1 MPVRMP
7 GRMPVRMP
15 VRMKDIANDLGLS
28 IVTVSKVLRD
38 HPDISAETRDRVLK
52 RMKEVNYRP
61 NLAARALVTGRTYS
75 IGLVVPDLVHPF
87 FGEVAKGMSRILRKK
102 GYNLV
107 ISSSD
112 EDPELEQHEVDQ
124 LLARRVDALI
134 IASAQL
140 DGEMFRRIEEQQT
153 PYILI
158 DRKISDLNANFVGVD
173 DTAAGRLATAHLIEK
188 GRRRIAHIGGPC
200 VSTATGRLDGYRRA
214 LAAAKIAFNPD
225 YVITRGQRDDASDRS
240 GYEAM
245 RKFLALSPLPD
256 GVFCYN
262 DPTAM
267 GAMDAILE
275 RGLRIPEDIAIVGCG
290 NVRYAG
296 FLRVPL
302 TTIDQQSEEIGDRS
316 AKLAL
321 TQIDAKGAGRVKT
334 MLLEP
339 KLIVRQSA

>member
-1 MPVRMP
+1 
-7 GRMPVRMP
+7 MP
-15 VRMKDIANDLGLS
+15 VRMKDIAHDLGIS

-75 IGLVVPDLVHPF
+75 VGLVVPDLVHPF
-87 FGEVAKGMSRILRKK
+87 FGEVAKGMSRVLRKK

-107 ISSSD
+107 ISSSE
-112 EDPELEQHEVDQ
+112 EDPELESQEVEQ
-124 LLARRVDALI
+124 LLARRADALI
-134 IASAQL
+134 IASAQTSTQ
-140 DGEMFRRIEEQQT
+140 MFKRIEEQKT

-158 DRKISDLNANFVGVD
+158 DRKFSGLVANFIGVD
-173 DTAAGRLATAHLIEK
+173 DMAAGRLATEHLICI
-188 GRRRIAHIGGPC
+188 GRRRIAHIAGPA
-200 VSTATGRLDGYRRA
+200 VSTATGRLEGYRRA
-214 LAAAKIAFNPD
+214 LAAHKIDQNPD
-225 YVITRGQRDDASDRS
+225 YLIVREHGDDSSDQS

-245 RKFLALSPLPD
+245 RKLLSLSPQPD

-267 GAMDAILE
+267 GAMDAIIE
-275 RGLRIPEDIAIVGCG
+275 RGLRVPQDIAIVGCG

-316 AKLAL
+316 ARLAL
-321 TQIDAKGAGRVKT
+321 SQIEAKGTARPKT
-334 MLLEP
+334 ILLEP
-339 KLIVRQSA
+339 NLVVRQSA

>member
-1 MPVRMP
+1 
-7 GRMPVRMP
+7 
-15 VRMKDIANDLGLS
+15 MKDIAHDLGIS

-52 RMKEVNYRP
+52 KMKEVNYRP

-87 FGEVAKGMSRILRKK
+87 FGEVAKGMSRVLRKK
-102 GYNLV
+102 GYNLI
-107 ISSSD
+107 ISSSE
-112 EDPELEQHEVDQ
+112 EDPELEQQEVEQ

-134 IASAQL
+134 IASAQTSMQ
-140 DGEMFRRIEEQQT
+140 MFRRIEEQKT
-153 PYILI
+153 PYVLV
-158 DRKISDLNANFVGVD
+158 DRKFAGLSANFTGVD
-173 DTAAGRLATAHLIEK
+173 DEAAGRIATEHLISLK
-188 GRRRIAHIGGPC
+188 RRRIAHIGGPA
-200 VSTATGRLDGYRRA
+200 VSTAAGRRDGYRTA
-214 LAAAKIAFNPD
+214 LAAHRIALNPVLLID
-225 YVITRGQRDDASDRS
+225 REHGDDSSDRS
-240 GYEAM
+240 GYDAM
-245 RKFLALSPLPD
+245 RKLLSLSPLPD
-256 GVFCYN
+256 AVFCYN

-267 GAMDAILE
+267 GAMEAIFE

-321 TQIDAKGAGRVKT
+321 AQIEAKGAARPKT
-334 MLLEP
+334 VLLEP
-339 KLIVRQSA
+339 RLVVRQSA